1 MRMPGCYRAIIQNF
15 GIESKG
21 VFRIFGAIGNLANL
35 EVRVDHAAPL
45 LTGIP
50 EPA

>member
-1 MRMPGCYRAIIQNF
+1 MPGCYGTIIQNF
-15 GIESKG
+15 EIESKG

-35 EVRVDHAAPL
+35 EVRVDHAAPF
-45 LTGIP
+45 LTRTP